1 MPIAGKHEASIV
13 PVGGWVVPRP
23 AHTST
28 MSVSSR
34 MPTFV
39 LLGLV
44 LLAAALLIAG
54 YGLAVGVGVIAG
66 LALGLVAALAFLAMN
81 QRARSNGH
89 FRTWSAPMVAS
100 DEPAHESIARMS
112 RDALRV
118 AGVDAGALHKVI
130 AVGDAVTA
138 AGIKVELI
146 ALEVRDDG
154 GVATIVT
161 HTRPP
166 IGPVGHFA
174 LVTVA
179 DDLATEYVA
188 SGGGSGSAG
197 AAASRHELRFAPAP
211 PPGAR
216 TLTVRIDQFV
226 DPFPGPATER
236 PGPWEF
242 IVEL

>member
-1 MPIAGKHEASIV
+1 MSIA
-13 PVGGWVVPRP
+13 PRV
-23 AHTST
+23 ST
-28 MSVSSR
+28 L
-34 MPTFV
+34 V

-54 YGLAVGVGVIAG
+54 YGVAVGVGVIAG
-66 LALGLVAALAFLAMN
+66 LALGLAVALAFLAMN
-81 QRARSNGH
+81 QRSRSNGH

-100 DEPAHESIARMS
+100 DEPAHEAIARMS
-112 RDALRV
+112 RDAMRV
-118 AGVDAGALHKVI
+118 AGVDAGALRKVI
-130 AVGDAVTA
+130 ALGDAVTA

-146 ALEVRDDG
+146 ALEIRDDG

-166 IGPVGHFA
+166 IGPVGHFT
-174 LVTVA
+174 LVTVS

-188 SGGGSGSAG
+188 SGGGSGSSG
-197 AAASRHELRFAPAP
+197 PAASRYELRFAPAP

-226 DPFPGPATER
+226 DPFPGPSTELR
-236 PGPWEF
+236 GPWEF